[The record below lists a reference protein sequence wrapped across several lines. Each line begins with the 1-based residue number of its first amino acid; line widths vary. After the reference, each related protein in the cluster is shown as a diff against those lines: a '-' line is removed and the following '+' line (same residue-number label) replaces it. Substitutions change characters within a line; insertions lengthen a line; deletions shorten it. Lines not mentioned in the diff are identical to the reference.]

1 MATIKKPVKKYAMGG
16 MTTTSETTKKPKV
29 NPKDDAILFSTEDT
43 KKRRGRLRLPTSK
56 AEEKAYYEKMR
67 KEGAKNG
74 KTIKKAKTGA
84 KFDLNKDG
92 KTTFKDVLI
101 GRGVLPKTAKKG
113 ATLKKQAATAIA
125 KKRTMKMG
133 GTIKKAEDGYT
144 GKQNRLARQEKRV
157 YNRYTD
163 AKASGNIKKSGRLYD
178 KLIDKQTKSIKAG
191 VDVQYKSG
199 GSMKKCKYGCK

>member
-1 MATIKKPVKKYAMGG
+1 MSMNKAQTGKKVTKKPVKKTTPHPNDTYKGMVDPATGKKGTMGG
-16 MTTTSETTKKPKV
+16 EGTRPPFTREERKKMPRV
-29 NPKDDAILFSTEDT
+29 GSM
-43 KKRRGRLRLPTSK
+43 GS
-56 AEEKAYYEKMR
+56 
-67 KEGAKNG
+67 AKNG
-74 KTIKKAKTGA
+74 KIIKKAKSGG
-84 KFDLNKDG
+84 KFPDLNKDG
-92 KTTFKDVLI
+92 KITKADILK
-101 GRGVLPKTAKKG
+101 GRGVIAKKG
-113 ATLKKQAATAIA
+113 VAV
-125 KKRTMKMG
+125 
-133 GTIKKAEDGYT
+133 KKAQDGYT